1 MKIDKKAHLSYCSNT
16 HPGKDWAETVQ
27 HLKHYLPQVKKQFS
41 PDQPF
46 GVGLRLSNTA
56 SEELLEGESLS
67 SFTRWLKE
75 EGLYVF
81 TCNGFPYGE
90 FHGQA
95 VKDQVHHPDWT
106 TPERLNYSLRLLYL
120 MGALVPAGEEGS
132 ISTSPITYR
141 HWYQEKEWPT
151 VQKKAAEALA
161 LWIEEAALLEEQT
174 GTYIHLDIEP
184 EPDGLLENSDEFLA
198 FYQDYLLPIA
208 CERFQSN
215 GLDLADAE
223 ARVKRYVTLCYDVC
237 HFSLAYEEPPVTWE
251 KIQEAGIGI
260 GKVQL
265 SSALKL
271 RATESTQ
278 QDVLKALMA
287 FQEPTYL
294 HQVTQ
299 QSDNQVK
306 TYSDIPDLLKENPYF
321 EELRA
326 HFHVPVFL
334 EDYGLLQSTQDQLL
348 ALFELME
355 DAQISRHFEVETYTW
370 DVLPEALKVPLE
382 ESIVRELQWVRAQ
395 WPTLS
400 VNSGS

>member
-1 MKIDKKAHLSYCSNT
+1 MKIDDQAHLSYCSNT
-16 HPGKDWAETVQ
+16 HPGKDWAETTQ
-27 HLKHYLPQVKKQFS
+27 HLKHYLPLVKKQLS
-41 PDQPF
+41 PNQPF

-56 SEELLEGESLS
+56 SEELLEGENLLS
-67 SFTRWLKE
+67 FKSWLKK

-106 TPERLNYSLRLLYL
+106 TSERLNYSLRLLYL

-141 HWYQEKEWPT
+141 HWYEEREWPA
-151 VQKKAAEALA
+151 VQRKAAEALVI
-161 LWIEEAALLEEQT
+161 WIEEAALMEEQT
-174 GTYIHLDIEP
+174 GTYIHLDMEP
-184 EPDGLLENSDEFLA
+184 EPDGLLENSDEFLG

-208 CERFQSN
+208 CEYFQAN
-215 GLDLADAE
+215 GLDLTSAE
-223 ARVKRYVTLCYDVC
+223 SRVRRYVTLCYDVC
-237 HFSLAYEEPPVTWE
+237 HFSLAYEKPPVTWN
-251 KIQEAGIGI
+251 KMKEAGIAI

-271 RATESTQ
+271 QTSESAAH
-278 QDVLKALMA
+278 DLLEALLA

-299 QSDNQVK
+299 QTGECVR
-306 TYSDIPDLLKENPYF
+306 TFSDIPELLKANPDF

-348 ALFELME
+348 ALFTLMKKE
-355 DAQISRHFEVETYTW
+355 EISRHFEVETYTW
-370 DVLPEALKVPLE
+370 DVLPEALKTPLE